1 MKVKIFRPL
10 RLTAVCLA
18 IWLTAL
24 LCFPVSAASPRL
36 AGDLNGDGRIAAE
49 DMTVLRRA
57 LLGISDGNEEETR
70 DINLDIN
77 LDDTVDIRDLVA
89 LATIIAG
96 DGKTDGVLTVQSV
109 TLSGTTVTLS
119 VQNTSTVW
127 ETGADSY
134 VALTCLDETGTVLGA
149 ARAKLGVVAPGAT
162 KTVQCTV
169 TSGTAAVK
177 AAGIAA
183 NYWSVL

>member
-10 RLTAVCLA
+10 RLTAVWLA

-36 AGDLNGDGRIAAE
+36 AGDLNGDGRMAAE
-49 DMTVLRRA
+49 DLAVLRRA
-57 LLGISDGNEEETR
+57 LLGISDGYEEET
-70 DINLDIN
+70 LDIN
-77 LDDTVDIRDLVA
+77 LDGTVDIRDLVA
-89 LATIIAG
+89 LATIIAD

-109 TLSGTTVTLS
+109 TLS

-127 ETGADSY
+127 ESDADSY

-169 TSGTAAVK
+169 ISGTAAVK

>member
-57 LLGISDGNEEETR
+57 LLGISDGYEEET
-70 DINLDIN
+70 LDIN
-77 LDDTVDIRDLVA
+77 LDGTVDIRDLVA

-127 ETGADSY
+127 ETGTDSY
-134 VALTCLDETGTVLGA
+134 VELTCLDETGKVCGA
-149 ARAKLGVVAPGAT
+149 ARARLGVVAPGAT

-169 TSGTAAVK
+169 TPGTAAVK
-177 AAGIAA
+177 AAGIVA

>member
-1 MKVKIFRPL
+1 MKVKIFRSL
-10 RLTAVCLA
+10 RLTAVWLA

-36 AGDLNGDGRIAAE
+36 AGDLNGDGRMAAE
-49 DMTVLRRA
+49 DLAVLRRA
-57 LLGISDGNEEETR
+57 LLGISDGYEEEM
-70 DINLDIN
+70 LDIN
-77 LDDTVDIRDLVA
+77 LDGTVDIRDLVA

-127 ETGADSY
+127 ESDADSY

-149 ARAKLGVVAPGAT
+149 ARAKLGIVAPGAT

-177 AAGIAA
+177 VTGIAA

>member
-1 MKVKIFRPL
+1 MKVKTFRPL
-10 RLTAVCLA
+10 RLSAVWLA

-36 AGDLNGDGRIAAE
+36 AGDLNGDGRMGAE
-49 DMTVLRRA
+49 DRTVLQRA
-57 LLGISDGNEEETR
+57 LLGISDGYEEET
-70 DINLDIN
+70 LDIN
-77 LDDTVDIRDLVA
+77 LDGTVDIRDLVA
-89 LATIIAG
+89 LGTILAG

-109 TLSGTTVTLS
+109 TLS
-119 VQNTSTVW
+119 VQNTLTVW
-127 ETGADSY
+127 ESDADSY
-134 VALTCLDETGTVLGA
+134 VALTCLDETGTALGA
-149 ARAKLGVVAPGAT
+149 AQAKLGVVAPGAT

>member
-10 RLTAVCLA
+10 RLTAVWLA

-36 AGDLNGDGRIAAE
+36 AGDLNGDGRMAAE
-49 DMTVLRRA
+49 DLAVLRRA
-57 LLGISDGNEEETR
+57 LLGISDGYEEET
-70 DINLDIN
+70 LDIN
-77 LDDTVDIRDLVA
+77 LDGTVDIRDLVA

-127 ETGADSY
+127 ESDADSY

-149 ARAKLGVVAPGAT
+149 AGVVAPGAT

-177 AAGIAA
+177 ATGIAA